1 MSLRRRTI
9 RKNRIMLVILLLLL
23 LLSLAFVGIYFFQP
37 KLVSSLTSNCQDEN
51 YAKDNPACLGSEKDT
66 QTISGLAINLF
77 GERMEVSGAG

>member
-1 MSLRRRTI
+1 MSLRRRTM

-37 KLVSSLTSNCQDEN
+37 KLIGDLTNNCQDEN
-51 YAKDNPACLGSEKDT
+51 YARDNPACLDSETDT

-77 GERMEVSGAG
+77 EERIEVSGGE